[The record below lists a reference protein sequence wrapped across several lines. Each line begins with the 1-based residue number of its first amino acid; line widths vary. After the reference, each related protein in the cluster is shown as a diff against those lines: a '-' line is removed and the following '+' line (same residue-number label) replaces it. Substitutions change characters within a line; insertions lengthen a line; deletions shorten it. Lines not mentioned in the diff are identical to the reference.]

1 MNVKF
6 TTSPVLTPGSELHA
20 SENIR
25 TDMLLIGKFAGMKLS
40 EGAQH
45 ILSSSTVASEET
57 EFTGDECEFK
67 LVDAPPGSPQKKIL
81 FFGLGRAQRFGSHIL
96 RKLAE
101 TLVDQALEAGCSKVT
116 IPVLPNR
123 LTQGNIT
130 LSATAHII
138 SCVARS
144 KLEKL
149 EGSKTLTF
157 EFACTP
163 QARRHLQAGV
173 RARRQ
178 HADCA

>member
-1 MNVKF
+1 
-6 TTSPVLTPGSELHA
+6 
-20 SENIR
+20 
-25 TDMLLIGKFAGMKLS
+25 MLLIGKFAGMKLS

-45 ILSSSTVASEET
+45 ILLSSLAENEP
-57 EFTGDECEFK
+57 EFTGEDSEFK
-67 LVDAPPGSPQKKIL
+67 LVDAPANSPQKKIL

-101 TLVDQALEAGCSKVT
+101 TMVDQAIAAGCTKIT

-144 KLEKL
+144 KLEKM
-149 EGSKTLTF
+149 EGSQTLTI

-173 RARRQ
+173 RARKR
-178 HADCA
+178 HADCG

>member
-6 TTSPVLTPGSELHA
+6 TTSPVLTPGSEWHA
-20 SENIR
+20 SENIQ

-40 EGAQH
+40 EGAH
-45 ILSSSTVASEET
+45 HMLLSSIADDEP
-57 EFTGDECEFK
+57 EFTGEECEFK
-67 LVDAPPGSPQKKIL
+67 LVDAPANSPQKKIL

-101 TLVDQALEAGCSKVT
+101 TLVDQALSAGCSKIT

-144 KLEKL
+144 KLEKM
-149 EGSKTLTF
+149 EGSKTLTI

-173 RARRQ
+173 RARRR
-178 HADCA
+178 HSDCG

>member
-6 TTSPVLTPGSELHA
+6 TTSPVLTPGSEWHA
-20 SENIR
+20 SENIQ

-40 EGAQH
+40 EGAH
-45 ILSSSTVASEET
+45 SILSSSTVGGDDT
-57 EFTGDECEFK
+57 EFTGDENEYK
-67 LVDAPPGSPQKKIL
+67 LVDAPAGSPQKKIL

-101 TLVDQALEAGCSKVT
+101 TMVDQAIAAGCDKIT

-144 KLEKL
+144 KVEQM
-149 EGSKTLTF
+149 EGAKTLTI

-173 RARRQ
+173 RARKR
-178 HADCA
+178 HADCG